1 VARNE
6 NASHIRSRSLPLVA
20 LALSCLLL
28 ATACG
33 SGSAASSVARGDC
46 PTEPVPV
53 VVTVDQWGDIASSL
67 AGGCAV
73 VTTIIKG
80 SSADPHEYEPTP
92 GDSAAFERARLVV
105 RNGLS
110 YDTWANKAIAT
121 LDTKP
126 VIVDGGTVVGRH
138 DGDNPHIWYSP
149 QYVREVSA
157 AITAALQRVSPK
169 AAGYFASRQTAW
181 KASMRP
187 YDEEVARVKAIA
199 TGKPYGATE
208 PVFDD
213 MAAAV
218 GMKRATPD
226 GYQHAA
232 ANESDP
238 SPGDIADFEH
248 ALRNRSMSVLVF
260 NTQTDAPTPSQ
271 LRAVAR
277 DSHVPVLSVTET
289 VPPGAHG
296 FVTWQVGQLRA
307 LAQALEP

>member
-1 VARNE
+1 MN
-6 NASHIRSRSLPLVA
+6 
-20 LALSCLLL
+20 
-28 ATACG
+28 
-33 SGSAASSVARGDC
+33 
-46 PTEPVPV
+46 
-53 VVTVDQWGDIASSL
+53 VDQWGDIASSL
-67 AGGCAV
+67 GGHCAV
-73 VTTIIKG
+73 VTTIITG
-80 SSADPHEYEPTP
+80 SSANPHDYEPTP

-105 RNGLS
+105 RNGLG

-149 QYVREVSA
+149 TYVREVSA
-157 AITAALQRVSPK
+157 AITAALQHIAPRAS
-169 AAGYFASRQTAW
+169 AYFASRQLAW
-181 KASMRP
+181 QASMRP

-199 TGKPYGATE
+199 TGQPYGATE

-218 GMKRATPD
+218 GMRRATPP

-238 SPGDIADFEH
+238 SPGDIAAFEH
-248 ALRNRSMSVLVF
+248 ALRNGSMSVLIL
-260 NTQTDAPTPSQ
+260 NTQTDAPTPAQ
-271 LRAVAR
+271 LHDVAR
-277 DSHVPVLSVTET
+277 SAHVPVVSVTET
-289 VPPGAHG
+289 VPPGATG

-307 LAQALEP
+307 LAKALGG